1 MDIVRLAIN
10 KPVGVAVAVLLLVM
24 FGLIGVGAIPVQL
37 VPQVDRP
44 VITVTTNWVGRSP
57 DEIVDE
63 ITREQEDVL
72 KDVSNLK
79 SMRSMSNQGSAT
91 IELEF
96 TLGTEMSRA
105 LQEVSDS
112 LRQVPEYPEE
122 VDEPVIT
129 SATGGNDQP
138 IAWIILDV
146 DPEKRHL
153 VPDFD
158 ISTLQKRLEDEVAPY
173 LERIGGVAEVNVIG
187 GRDREARVYVDMNAL
202 AQRDLSPDDVARA
215 LREENRNTSAG
226 SIEEAKRD
234 YRVRVTGQF
243 ETVDDILRTIVAFR
257 DGTPVYVSDVATAE
271 LGHERQRGF
280 VRSNGTRSIAI
291 NAVRE
296 TGANTIEV
304 MNELRARLQDVRE
317 NILPR
322 LHPEAGPHLRLRQ
335 VYDETDYI
343 ESSIDLVTQNLY
355 VGGGIAAV
363 VLLLF
368 LRSFVSTGVIAM
380 AIPISVIGTFLMLLA
395 FGRTLNI
402 ISLAGLAFAV
412 GMVVDNAIVV
422 LENIYRRLREG
433 EAPLT
438 AAYRGGR
445 EVWGAIL
452 ASTLTTI
459 AVFVPI
465 LTIQEE
471 AGQLFRDIAL
481 AIVAAVT
488 LSLLVS
494 ITVIPSACSRWLRRP
509 EKHGRLRTAWDTL
522 FGIAPAL
529 GALTDRI
536 GRVMLWVMSGWR
548 GWTIRPAVI
557 LFLMVASL
565 VGAVWLAP
573 PLDYLPTGN
582 QNLVFGG
589 MSLPGGYSQDQMT
602 SIAERLEAQIQPYQ
616 DAAEHP
622 EKLSQLSPI
631 RRFAFGGGPP
641 PPPFEPTGVEHYFIG
656 SFNGGMFVGAR
667 SQDPARVVPIGTL
680 VSNAMAT
687 IPDAR
692 GFAAQR
698 SIFQSG
704 GGGANNAILVDIA
717 GPDLERVRVAAE
729 RVREKAAQL
738 YGQRGAQSEP
748 TNFNLPQQEFRVEL
762 TRTARELG
770 VRTADLETTIRSLF
784 DGAFAGEFRTAGDAI
799 DLVLLPKGGRLS
811 SLSELPSVPV
821 KTPAG
826 PVVPLDTLVEI
837 RRDQAPEQIRRIER
851 LPGVTIQITPPAD
864 LALEEVLAQ
873 IRTEILTPLR
883 EQRVIDGSMRVLLEG
898 TAAQLDEVKAAL
910 FGAAPI
916 DRTRAG
922 WQRFM
927 ELAGYGLAVVG
938 VAGLVW
944 GVARGAARKNRWFIY
959 GGAGA
964 LGLFGLLA
972 ALLISVALMPELGT
986 ARFVWA
992 LAVTYLLMCALFE
1005 SFVYPL
1011 VIMIT
1016 VPLAVVG
1023 GFLGLKIVH
1032 ETTLANPYLSTQQL
1046 DVLTMLGFVILIG
1059 IVVNNAILIVHQSLN
1074 FMRGE
1079 DGSGLSRDP
1088 LEAIAMSV
1096 KTRIRP
1102 IFMSTATS
1110 VGGMAPLV
1118 FFPGAGSEM
1127 YRGLG
1132 SVVIGGLLVSTL
1144 FTLALTPLLLSLVL
1158 DMSRGLSDLLG
1169 RKSEVEKLAEKQ
1181 RGEEETAPALQPA

>member
-1 MDIVRLAIN
+1 MDIVRLAIS

-24 FGLIGVGAIPVQL
+24 FGLIGLGAIPVQL
-37 VPQVDRP
+37 VPTVDRP
-44 VITVTTNWVGRSP
+44 VITVSTNWTGRSP

-72 KDVSNLK
+72 KNISNLQ

-96 TLGTEMSRA
+96 TLDTEMSRA
-105 LQEVSDS
+105 LQEVSDA

-146 DPEKRHL
+146 EPGSRDL
-153 VPDFD
+153 FPDFD
-158 ISTLQKRLEDEVAPY
+158 ISTLQKKLEDEVAPY

-187 GRDREARVYVDMNAL
+187 GRDREARVYVDMTAL
-202 AQRDLSPDDVARA
+202 AQRDLSADDVATA
-215 LREENRNTSAG
+215 LRRENRNTSAG
-226 SIEEAKRD
+226 TIAEAKRD
-234 YRVRVTGQF
+234 FRIRLTGQF
-243 ETVDDILRTIVAFR
+243 ETVEDILSTVITYR
-257 DGTPVYVSDVATAE
+257 DGTPVYVGDVAAAE
-271 LGHERQRGF
+271 LGHQRQRGF
-280 VRSNGTRSIAI
+280 VRSNGARSIAI
-291 NAVRE
+291 NATRE

-304 MNELRARLQDVRE
+304 MEELRARLQDVRE
-317 NILPR
+317 NVLPR
-322 LHPEAGPHLRLRQ
+322 LHPEVGPHLRLRQ

-343 ESSIDLVTQNLY
+343 ESAISLVTQNLWI
-355 VGGGIAAV
+355 GGGIAAI

-422 LENIYRRLREG
+422 LENINRRLREG
-433 EAPLT
+433 EAPMT

-488 LSLLVS
+488 LSLLLS
-494 ITVIPSACSRWLRRP
+494 ITVIPAACSRWLSRP
-509 EKHGRLRTAWDTL
+509 EGHGRLRTAWDTL

-529 GALTDRI
+529 GRLNDRI
-536 GRVMLWVMSGWR
+536 GRVMLWIMSGWR
-548 GWTIRPAVI
+548 GWTIRPAII
-557 LFLMVASL
+557 LFLMIASVL
-565 VGAVWLAP
+565 GAVLLAP

-602 SIAERLEAQIQPYQ
+602 SIAERLEARIQPYQ
-616 DAAEHP
+616 DARDDP
-622 EKLSQLSPI
+622 ESLAQLPPI
-631 RRFAFGGGPP
+631 QRFAFGGGPP
-641 PPPFEPTGVEHYFIG
+641 PPPFDPVPVEHYFIG
-656 SFNGGMFVGAR
+656 SFGGGMFVGAR
-667 SQDPARVVPIGTL
+667 SAEPMRVVPVGTL
-680 VSNAMAT
+680 ISNTMAT

-698 SIFQSG
+698 SIFRSGSG
-704 GGGANNAILVDIA
+704 GASNAILIEIA
-717 GPDLERVRVAAE
+717 GADLDRVRVAAE
-729 RVREKAAQL
+729 RVRSKAAEL

-748 TNFNLPQQEFRVEL
+748 TNFNLPQQEYRVEL

-770 VRTADLETTIRSLF
+770 VRTADLSTTIRALF
-784 DGAFAGEFRTAGDAI
+784 DGAFVGEFRTAGDAI
-799 DLVLLPKGGRLS
+799 DIVLLPRGGRLE
-811 SLSELPSVPV
+811 SLAELPAIPV

-837 RRDQAPEQIRRIER
+837 RRDTAPEQIRRIER
-851 LPGVTIQITPPAD
+851 LPGVTIEVTPPSD
-864 LALEEVLAQ
+864 TALEEVMAQ
-873 IRTEILTPLR
+873 IRTDILAPLR
-883 EQRVIDGSMRVLLEG
+883 EQGVIDNSMRIMLEG

-916 DRTRAG
+916 DRDRAA
-922 WQRFM
+922 WQRVM
-927 ELAGYGLAVVG
+927 QWSAYALAGVGLA
-938 VAGLVW
+938 GLIF
-944 GVARGAARKNRWFIY
+944 GVARGAARRNAWFIY

-964 LGLFGLLA
+964 IGLFGAIAAVMLA
-972 ALLISVALMPELGT
+972 VAMQPELGT

-1032 ETTLANPYLSTQQL
+1032 DATLSNPYVSTQQL
-1046 DVLTMLGFVILIG
+1046 DVLTMLGFIILIG

-1102 IFMSTATS
+1102 IFMSTLTS

-1118 FFPGAGSEM
+1118 LFPGAGSEM

-1132 SVVIGGLLVSTL
+1132 SVVIGGLLVSTI
-1144 FTLALTPLLLSLVL
+1144 FTLALTPLLLSLTL
-1158 DMSRGLSDLLG
+1158 DMSRGFTALLG
-1169 RKSEVEKLAEKQ
+1169 RKSELEKLAE
-1181 RGEEETAPALQPA
+1181 REGPASSTALQPA

>member
-1 MDIVRLAIN
+1 MDIVRLAIS

-24 FGLIGVGAIPVQL
+24 FGLIGLGAIPVQL
-37 VPQVDRP
+37 VPTVDRP
-44 VITVTTNWVGRSP
+44 IITVSTDWPGRSP
-57 DEIVDE
+57 DEVVDE

-72 KDVSNLK
+72 KDISNLR
-79 SMRSMSNQGSAT
+79 SMRSMSNQGSAS

-96 TLGTEMSRA
+96 TIGTDMSRA
-105 LQEVSDS
+105 LQEVSDA

-129 SATGGNDQP
+129 SATGGNDSP
-138 IAWIILDV
+138 IAWIIVDV
-146 DPEKRHL
+146 HPDSRDV

-158 ISTLQKRLEDEVAPY
+158 VSTLQKPLEDEVAPF

-187 GRDREARVYVDMNAL
+187 GRDREARVYVDLRAL
-202 AQRDLSPDDVARA
+202 AQRDLSPDDVAFA
-215 LREENRNTSAG
+215 LRQENRNTSAG
-226 SIEEAKRD
+226 TIAEAKRD
-234 YRVRVTGQF
+234 FRVRLTGQF
-243 ETVDDILRTIVAFR
+243 ENVEDILATIIAYR
-257 DGTPVYVSDVATAE
+257 DGAPVYVRDVAAAE
-271 LGHERQRGF
+271 LGYERQRGF
-280 VRSNGTRSIAI
+280 VRSNGVRSIAI
-291 NAVRE
+291 NVVRE

-304 MNELRARLQDVRE
+304 MDELKLRLAEVSE
-317 NILPR
+317 SILPR
-322 LHPEAGPHLRLRQ
+322 LDPTAGPHLRIRQ
-335 VYDETDYI
+335 VYDETEYI
-343 ESSIDLVTQNLY
+343 ESSIDLVTQNLW
-355 VGGGIAAV
+355 VGGGIAAA

-380 AIPISVIGTFLMLLA
+380 AIPISVIGTFLMLLV

-422 LENIYRRLREG
+422 LENINRRLREG
-433 EAPLT
+433 EAPMT

-488 LSLLVS
+488 LSLIVS
-494 ITVIPSACSRWLRRP
+494 ITVIPAACSRWLKRP
-509 EKHGRLRTAWDTL
+509 EQHGRLRTAWDTL
-522 FGIAPAL
+522 FGLAPAL
-529 GALTDRI
+529 GRLNDRI
-536 GRVMLWVMSGWR
+536 GRVMLWIMSGWR
-548 GWTIRPAVI
+548 GWTIRPAIIVV
-557 LFLMVASL
+557 LMITSI
-565 VGAVWLAP
+565 VGAIWLAP

-616 DAAEHP
+616 DVIDDP
-622 EKLSQLSPI
+622 SKLSSLPPVQ
-631 RRFAFGGGPP
+631 RFAFGGGPP
-641 PPPFEPTGVEHYFIG
+641 PPPFDPVPVRHYFIG

-667 SQDPARVVPIGTL
+667 SEDPARVAPIGTL
-680 VSNAMAT
+680 VSNAMAI

-698 SIFQSG
+698 SIFQG
-704 GGGANNAILVDIA
+704 GGGGSNNAILVEIA
-717 GPDLERVRVAAE
+717 GSDLDRVRLAAE
-729 RVREKAAQL
+729 RIRSKAAEL

-748 TNFNLPQQEFRVEL
+748 TNFNLPQQEYRVVL

-770 VRTADLETTIRSLF
+770 VRTADLSTTIRTLF
-784 DGAFAGEFRTAGDAI
+784 DGAFVGESRPAGDAI
-799 DLVLLPKGGRLS
+799 DIMLLPAGGRLD
-811 SLSELPSVPV
+811 SLADLPAVPV

-826 PVVPLDTLVEI
+826 PVVPLDTLVQI
-837 RRDQAPEQIRRIER
+837 TRDTAPEQIRRIER
-851 LPGVTIQITPPAD
+851 LPGVTIQITPPSD
-864 LALEEVLAQ
+864 KALEEVMSQ
-873 IRTEILTPLR
+873 IRTDIIAPLR
-883 EQRVIDGSMRVLLEG
+883 EQGVVDGSMRIMLEG

-910 FGAAPI
+910 FGAAPV
-916 DRTRAG
+916 DRTEAP
-922 WQRFM
+922 WQTALRLGGYA
-927 ELAGYGLAVVG
+927 LAIVGVVGLAFG
-938 VAGLVW
+938 VI
-944 GVARGAARKNRWFIY
+944 RGAARRNRWFIY

-964 LGLFGLLA
+964 IGLFGTLAAVLLA
-972 ALLISVALMPELGT
+972 VAIQPELGT

-992 LAVTYLLMCALFE
+992 LVVTYLLMCALFE

-1032 ETTLANPYLSTQQL
+1032 DATLNNPYLPTQQL
-1046 DVLTMLGFVILIG
+1046 DVLTMLGFIILIG

-1074 FMRGE
+1074 FMRDE
-1079 DGSGLSRDP
+1079 DSGLYREP
-1088 LEAIAMSV
+1088 LEAIAMAV

-1102 IFMSTATS
+1102 IFMSTLTS

-1118 FFPGAGSEM
+1118 LFPGAGSEM

-1144 FTLALTPLLLSLVL
+1144 FTLALTPLLLSLTL
-1158 DMSRGLSDLLG
+1158 DMNRGLAELIG
-1169 RKSEVEKLAEKQ
+1169 RKSEIEKLAEKE
-1181 RGEEETAPALQPA
+1181 GAAKAPALQPA